1 LAKEVTP
8 RAWCLAVHAALA
20 TLTAALVTAALA
32 GLLTRL
38 LTRLLL
44 AAALLLLTG
53 LLPTAAL
60 LFAGT
65 RIVLLLLAG
74 FLLVRISHA
83 GSSRIKRPS

>member
-38 LTRLLL
+38 LL

-74 FLLVRISHA
+74 LLLVRISHA
-83 GSSRIKRPS
+83 GSSRIERPT

>member
-1 LAKEVTP
+1 VT
-8 RAWCLAVHAALA
+8 AALV
-20 TLTAALVTAALA
+20 TAALVTAALA
-32 GLLTRL
+32 RRLTRL
-38 LTRLLL
+38 LR

-74 FLLVRISHA
+74 LLLVRISHA
-83 GSSRIKRPS
+83 RSSRIRRPS

>member
-8 RAWCLAVHAALA
+8 RAWSLAVHAAL

-38 LTRLLL
+38 LL
-44 AAALLLLTG
+44 AALLLLTG

-74 FLLVRISHA
+74 LLLVRIGHA
-83 GSSRIKRPS
+83 RSSRIRRPS